1 MRGGKNTQTAWRA
14 RPVARGG
21 GPMMAGMPSRP
32 ILAVALLSLLSGF
45 TGARAA
51 SVELAQEAPLRL
63 VVSAAASPRG
73 DAIADAAIA
82 AVMRQAGRRYTL
94 SREPV
99 ARALASFQ
107 AGQYDA
113 DGLRMATF
121 DRLVPGAVRV
131 DPHLL
136 STTIQAFSRMPA
148 VSPTSWA
155 ALDGLRVAHVRG
167 VKVIEQALAGH
178 ADVEVTNAAAA
189 CLGMVAMQRVDVCLL
204 NAERDYGPPPRVDG
218 VQLHRTVLTR
228 INLHMWIA
236 PGPHAA
242 VLAQELSAAVR
253 RTLASGELTRI
264 AGGNRQP

>member
-1 MRGGKNTQTAWRA
+1 MRGGKNTQTARSTGPV
-14 RPVARGG
+14 RPRG
-21 GPMMAGMPSRP
+21 GPMMAVMLSRL
-32 ILAVALLSLLSGF
+32 IAAAALLSLWA
-45 TGARAA
+45 TGACA
-51 SVELAQEAPLRL
+51 AQEPPLRL
-63 VVSAAASPRG
+63 VVSAAASSRG

-136 STTIQAFSRMPA
+136 STTIQAFSRTPA

-189 CLGMVAMQRVDVCLL
+189 CLGMVAMERVDVCLL

-242 VLAQELSAAVR
+242 ALAQELSAAVR